1 MSETL
6 SGRVGR
12 LLSGGFHAL
21 IDKAEDL
28 APQAVMMEN
37 IREIERAIDE
47 VRAELGKVLGQKHLI
62 TKQLTQDNAEHI
74 QLADSIVQAL
84 SQGREDLAAAG
95 ISRQM
100 DIEALIPVLQN
111 TLSDCV
117 IKEKEL
123 EGFILAL
130 QAKHREMLSAIEMY
144 QRSQPSQTVQ
154 AGTNLDSIALNVQKS
169 GNAFDRVM
177 ARQTGLNLPHNANM
191 SQLSALKELE
201 ELTRNQHIQARLAQL
216 KHQKLDKS

>member
-37 IREIERAIDE
+37 VREIERAIDE

-74 QLADSIVQAL
+74 QLADSIIQAL
-84 SQGREDLAAAG
+84 SQGREDLAVAG

-100 DIEALIPVLQN
+100 DIEALISVLQN

-144 QRSQPSQTVQ
+144 QRSQPSQTAQ

-216 KHQKLDKS
+216 KQQKIDKS

>member
-144 QRSQPSQTVQ
+144 QRSQPSQTAQ
-154 AGTNLDSIALNVQKS
+154 TGTNLDSIALNVQKS

-177 ARQTGLNLPHNANM
+177 ARQTGLTLPHNANM
-191 SQLSALKELE
+191 GQLSALKELE

>member
-144 QRSQPSQTVQ
+144 QRSQPSQTAQ
-154 AGTNLDSIALNVQKS
+154 TGTNLDSIALNVQKS

>member
-12 LLSGGFHAL
+12 LLSGGVHAL

-47 VRAELGKVLGQKHLI
+47 VRAELGKVLGQKHLL

-74 QLADSIVQAL
+74 QLADRIAQAL
-84 SQGREDLAAAG
+84 SQGREDLARAG

-144 QRSQPSQTVQ
+144 QKSQPSQTVQ
-154 AGTNLDSIALNVQKS
+154 VGTNLDSIALNVQKS

-177 ARQTGLNLPHNANM
+177 ARQTGLNLSHNANM

-201 ELTRNQHIQARLAQL
+201 ELTRNQHIEARLAQL